1 MKRTF
6 YMVASDAL
14 PEVFEKVI
22 KAKELI
28 ESGDAKNISAAIKMC
43 GISRSAFYKYK
54 DSVFK
59 TKDTEPDK
67 VELHAVLLDRAGVLS
82 SLSNTLFK
90 NGANIITM
98 NQSAPQN
105 GLAYVSIVIGID
117 GLMTT
122 VDELIKNVER
132 LTGVI
137 SIKSL

>member
-6 YMVASDAL
+6 YIVASDAL

-105 GLAYVSIVIGID
+105 GLASVSIVIGID

-122 VDELIKNVER
+122 VDELIKNVEL

>member
-105 GLAYVSIVIGID
+105 GLASVSIVIGID